1 MGLHSTAIE
10 MEHNP
15 FKILSVLAATSVG
28 CFAMGGITAGLSTSY
43 YLGLTG
49 VAAHYAW
56 QI

>member
-1 MGLHSTAIE
+1 

-49 VAAHYAW
+49 VAAHYGW